1 MSVLTTKN
9 QLSVTIGKSIS
20 RTSSVQ
26 YTDPDAA
33 NYLAD
38 GEVLIIDQNGTIL
51 TSSATVA
58 ANPKIRIVQRSGARV
73 VYSPVINGR
82 TVVTWKAIDGS
93 AGSEQVSTIGYN
105 GSTGSIDVSGTEDFF
120 LNLLFT
126 FDESMWSTQG
136 QYFPFIVENVSG
148 IDQIDVAAS
157 LAKQINYQA
166 TNGNMRPLST
176 QGPLVKATIL
186 SGEAGAAIGAAADTV
201 VGYAGS
207 KTVTITDTA
216 ANNSITG
223 LFVAG
228 DYFRAGTA
236 TTDPVYKVASSTVTA
251 AGGVLTLDMP
261 LQANVNLVGNTSE
274 IITAAQAAA
283 AAAGVVITGQALQ
296 WVKDF
301 YKYLQVTFRPLL
313 KNFGS
318 TTLATTAAVRP
329 VGSGKQVAEIESFAN
344 GFDGALNRTI
354 VPLPTVKADADT
366 SVNYDTIVI
375 AWFDTSDT
383 TPVDGNKPSRHEH
396 MIFMVDGAS
405 QTSAATNGVLT
416 VLNPYM
422 ASSPASFANVSV

>member
-105 GSTGSIDVSGTEDFF
+105 GSSGSIDVSGTEDFF

-166 TNGNMRPLST
+166 DRKS
-176 QGPLVKATIL
+176 
-186 SGEAGAAIGAAADTV
+186 V
-201 VGYAGS
+201 V
-207 KTVTITDTA
+207 
-216 ANNSITG
+216 
-223 LFVAG
+223 
-228 DYFRAGTA
+228 
-236 TTDPVYKVASSTVTA
+236 
-251 AGGVLTLDMP
+251 
-261 LQANVNLVGNTSE
+261 
-274 IITAAQAAA
+274 
-283 AAAGVVITGQALQ
+283 
-296 WVKDF
+296 
-301 YKYLQVTFRPLL
+301 
-313 KNFGS
+313 
-318 TTLATTAAVRP
+318 
-329 VGSGKQVAEIESFAN
+329 
-344 GFDGALNRTI
+344 
-354 VPLPTVKADADT
+354 
-366 SVNYDTIVI
+366 
-375 AWFDTSDT
+375 
-383 TPVDGNKPSRHEH
+383 
-396 MIFMVDGAS
+396 
-405 QTSAATNGVLT
+405 
-416 VLNPYM
+416 
-422 ASSPASFANVSV
+422 